1 MYVHHERTLDL
12 QQNPYFAWSR
22 WLESPPGRALLSLE
36 QAWLNERLQDSFGY
50 RALQIGPSALDALE
64 MNRMPCRAR
73 VSFYQPQTMPAGAN
87 QLVCLP
93 EALPIESESTDL
105 IVMAHCLELI
115 SQPHDLLR
123 EAERVLIPDGRIV
136 ILGFNPFSLW
146 ALHRPTATTRFP
158 PVEGHWLS
166 LSRIKDWC
174 RLLGLAPEAGASGLY
189 RPLAGS
195 EAWWNRLGWLES
207 AGARWWPG
215 LGAVYLLVAVKRR
228 EGLRMMRAGWK
239 RRRSARAGVVA
250 TTRVAGQERRI
261 GG

>member
-1 MYVHHERTLDL
+1 MYVHNGRAFDL

-73 VSFYQPQTMPAGAN
+73 VSFYQPQPMAAGAN

-174 RLLGLAPEAGASGLY
+174 RLLGLAPEAGACGLY
-189 RPLAGS
+189 RPLVAS
-195 EAWWNRLGWLES
+195 ETWWQRWGWLES
-207 AGARWWPG
+207 AGGRWWPG

-239 RRRSARAGVVA
+239 RRRSARSGVVA